1 MSGLSFFVPANNGVN
16 RLPQPVLPQQEPG
29 PWQDAAAGLL
39 PQHPVSP
46 LLGNV
51 CATRPV
57 RLLVVDMSFRA
68 PWLPQA
74 GHTSGSSVFK
84 TSISPLKWQSQQTI
98 S

>member
-1 MSGLSFFVPANNGVN
+1 MPGLSFFVPANNGAI

-46 LLGNV
+46 FPGNDWAV
-51 CATRPV
+51 RPV

-68 PWLPQA
+68 AWLPQA
-74 GHTSGSSVFK
+74 GHTSGSSAFN
-84 TSISPLKWQSQQTI
+84 TSISPLNRQSRQST